1 MNETGRAQVRV
12 EPFDE
17 HNRRLVDNVHPPD
30 WRNPEPED
38 RYHLVVI
45 GAGAGGLVSAV
56 GSAGLGA
63 RVAIVER
70 HLLGG
75 DCLNVGCVPSK
86 GVIRAARAWHD
97 ARAAVAFGAPRL
109 GGGGGDFAA
118 AMERMRRLRAQIS
131 PIDSAARLTS
141 AGVDVF
147 LGHGRFSGRDA
158 VDVEGATLRFRR
170 AVIATGARAAAPP
183 IPGLAQV
190 GYRTN
195 ETIFE
200 LTELPPRL
208 AVIGAG
214 PIGCE
219 LAQAFARFGSRV
231 TLFDV
236 VPRVLI
242 REDVD
247 AAAIVASALARD
259 GVELA
264 LGVEM
269 VEVRGV
275 VTPGGAGVGE
285 VAGAARARGAGERTV
300 VWERDGERRETICDE
315 ILVAAGRAPNV
326 EDLGLDAA
334 GVAHDKT
341 GVLVDDRLRTTNPR
355 IFAVG
360 DITPLPKFTHL
371 ADAHAAMVIQNA
383 FFFGRARHQ
392 SLVVPWVTYTAPEI
406 AHVGR
411 YEKEARDAGLATQSI
426 TVPLHENDRAVLDG
440 AEEGFLRVVVEK
452 GKDRILGA
460 TLVAEHAG
468 DMIGEIC
475 LAITHGI
482 GLGKIA
488 STIHP
493 YPTQSEVFRK
503 AANQWRRGRLT
514 PTVKRIFDLR
524 FRTLR

>member
-1 MNETGRAQVRV
+1 MTERPQHGVTV
-12 EPFDE
+12 EPFDQ
-17 HNRRLVDNVHPPD
+17 HNQRLVENVHPPG
-30 WRNPEPED
+30 WRNPTPKD

-45 GAGAGGLVSAV
+45 GAGAAGLVSAV

-63 RVAIVER
+63 RVALVER

-86 GVIRAARAWHD
+86 AVIRAARAWHD
-97 ARAAVAFGAPRL
+97 ARDGGAFGAPRA
-109 GGGGGDFAA
+109 GTEGGDFAT
-118 AMERMRRLRAQIS
+118 AMERMRRVRAQIS
-131 PIDSAARLTS
+131 PIDSAVRLTS
-141 AGVDVF
+141 VGVDVF
-147 LGHGRFSGRDA
+147 LGHGRFTGRDSVE
-158 VDVEGATLRFRR
+158 VDGAALRFRR

-183 IPGLAQV
+183 IPGLEPA

-195 ETIFE
+195 ENIFA

-219 LAQAFARFGSRV
+219 LAQAFARFGARV

-236 VPRVLI
+236 APQILI
-242 REDVD
+242 REDAD
-247 AAAIVASALARD
+247 AARIVADALVRD

-264 LGVEM
+264 VGVKM
-269 VEVRGV
+269 IEVRR
-275 VTPGGAGVGE
+275 
-285 VAGAARARGAGERTV
+285 AGATGGERTIA
-300 VWERDGERRETICDE
+300 WERGGERGETVCDE
-315 ILVAAGRAPNV
+315 ILVAVGRAPNV
-326 EDLGLDAA
+326 EDLGLEAA
-334 GVAHDKT
+334 GVAYDKT
-341 GVLVDDRLRTTNPR
+341 GVMVDQRLRTTNPR
-355 IFAVG
+355 IFAAG
-360 DITPLPKFTHL
+360 DITPLLKFTHL

-392 SLVVPWVTYTAPEI
+392 NLVVPWVTYTSPEI

-411 YEKEARDAGLATQSI
+411 YEKEAQAAGLETQSI
-426 TVPLHENDRAVLDG
+426 TVPLGEVDRAVLDG
-440 AEEGFLRVVVEK
+440 AGEGFLRVVVEA

-468 DMIGEIC
+468 DMISEIC

-488 STIHP
+488 TTIHP

-514 PTVKRIFDLR
+514 PTVKKIFDLW
-524 FRTLR
+524 FRALR